1 MRILVTGADGFVG
14 GYLLPRLGAAA
25 HEVIATARPGSNAHR
40 AEAASW
46 IPLEL
51 DDPASVARALA
62 EPVDAIVHLAA
73 VASNAEARRD
83 PGRAWSVNAAG
94 TARLAA
100 AAVALK
106 DEGRGDPL
114 FLLVS
119 SGEVY
124 GSGPPVPR
132 REDEQVRPQSPYAAS
147 KAGAEL
153 AVLETG
159 TRTGLR
165 VLVARPFQHTGPA
178 QSTRYVVPAL
188 ARRLLDARA
197 AGQSTVR
204 TGSLDP
210 VRDILDVRD
219 VVEAYLLL
227 LERGVPGTIYNVARG
242 EGVALR
248 DLFARLAALAGV
260 DARPEPDPALM
271 RAADVPWLVGDA
283 SLLRA
288 ATGWRP
294 ALTLEQTLKDVVDAQ
309 AH

>member
-14 GYLLPRLGAAA
+14 GYLLPRLAAA
-25 HEVIATARPGSNAHR
+25 GHEVVGTARPGSEGHR
-40 AEAASW
+40 ADAAAW

-51 DDPASVARALA
+51 DDPESVASALA

-73 VASNAEARRD
+73 MASNAEARRD

-100 AAVALK
+100 AAAALR
-106 DEGRGDPL
+106 EAGNGDPV

-124 GSGPPVPR
+124 GSGPPLPR
-132 REDEQVRPQSPYAAS
+132 REDEQLRPQSPYAAS

-153 AVLETG
+153 AVLETAR
-159 TRTGLR
+159 RTGLR

-188 ARRLLDARA
+188 ARRLHDARA
-197 AGQSTVR
+197 AGQRAVR

-219 VVEAYLLL
+219 VVGAYLLL

-242 EGVALR
+242 EGVALH
-248 DLFARLAALAGV
+248 DLFDRLAALVGV
-260 DARPEPDPALM
+260 DARPESDPALM
-271 RAADVPWLVGDA
+271 RTADVPYLVGDA
-283 SLLRA
+283 SLLRGV
-288 ATGWRP
+288 TGWRP

>member
-14 GYLLPRLGAAA
+14 GCLLPRLAAA
-25 HEVIATARPGSNAHR
+25 GHEVIATARPASDGHR

-51 DDPASVARALA
+51 DDPESIAGALA

-100 AAVALK
+100 AAAALK
-106 DEGRGDPL
+106 DAGGHDPL

-132 REDEQVRPQSPYAAS
+132 REDEPVRPQSPYAAS

-159 TRTGLR
+159 RRTGLR
-165 VLVARPFQHTGPA
+165 VIVVRPFQHTGPA
-178 QSTRYVVPAL
+178 QSNRYVVPAL
-188 ARRLLDARA
+188 ARRLLEARA
-197 AGQSTVR
+197 AGQRTVR
-204 TGSLDP
+204 TGSLEP

-219 VVEAYLLL
+219 VVDAYLLL

-248 DLFARLAALAGV
+248 DLFDRLAALAGV

-271 RAADVPWLVGDA
+271 RTADVPWLVGDP
-283 SLLRA
+283 SLLHA

>member
-14 GYLLPRLGAAA
+14 GYLLPRLAAA
-25 HEVIATARPGSNAHR
+25 GHEVVGTARPGSEGHR
-40 AEAASW
+40 ADAAAW

-51 DDPASVARALA
+51 DDPESVASALA
-62 EPVDAIVHLAA
+62 DPVDAIVHLAA
-73 VASNAEARRD
+73 MASNAEARRD

-100 AAVALK
+100 AAAALR
-106 DEGRGDPL
+106 EAGNGDPV

-124 GSGPPVPR
+124 GSGPPLPR
-132 REDEQVRPQSPYAAS
+132 REDEQLRPQSPYAAS

-159 TRTGLR
+159 RRTGLR

-188 ARRLLDARA
+188 ARRLHDARA
-197 AGQSTVR
+197 AGQRAVR

-219 VVEAYLLL
+219 VVGAYLLL

-242 EGVALR
+242 EGVALH
-248 DLFARLAALAGV
+248 DLFDRLAVLVGV
-260 DARPEPDPALM
+260 DARPESDPALM
-271 RAADVPWLVGDA
+271 RTADVPYLVGDA
-283 SLLRA
+283 SRLRG

>member
-14 GYLLPRLGAAA
+14 GYLLPRLAAA
-25 HEVIATARPGSNAHR
+25 GHEVIATARPGSDGHR

-51 DDPASVARALA
+51 DDAESTASVLA

-83 PGRAWSVNAAG
+83 PGRAWSINAAG

-100 AAVALK
+100 AAAALK
-106 DEGRGDPL
+106 DEGHHDPL

-119 SGEVY
+119 TGEVY

-132 REDEQVRPQSPYAAS
+132 REDDPVRPQSPYAAS

-159 TRTGLR
+159 RRTGLR
-165 VLVARPFQHTGPA
+165 VIVARPFQHTGPA
-178 QSTRYVVPAL
+178 QSNRYVVPAL

-197 AGQSTVR
+197 GGHSVVR

-219 VVEAYLLL
+219 VVAAYLLL
-227 LERGVPGTIYNVARG
+227 LERGVAGSIYNVARG
-242 EGVALR
+242 EGIPLR
-248 DLFARLAALAGV
+248 DLFARLAALVGV
-260 DARPEPDPALM
+260 AARPEADPDLM
-271 RAADVPWLVGDA
+271 RAADVPWLVGDP
-283 SLLRA
+283 SRLRA
-288 ATGWRP
+288 ATGWQP
-294 ALTLEQTLKDVVDAQ
+294 ALTLEQTLNDVVDAQ

>member
-14 GYLLPRLGAAA
+14 GYLLPRLAAA
-25 HEVIATARPGSNAHR
+25 GHEVIATARPGTEGHR
-40 AEAASW
+40 APAAAW
-46 IPLEL
+46 VPMEL
-51 DDPASVARALA
+51 DDSGSVAAALA

-73 VASNAEARRD
+73 VASNSEARRD
-83 PGRAWSVNAAG
+83 PGRAWAVNAAG

-100 AAVALK
+100 LAAELK
-106 DEGRGDPL
+106 AAGRADPL

-124 GSGPPVPR
+124 GDGPPVPR
-132 REDEQVRPQSPYAAS
+132 SEDDRPAPRSPYAAS

-153 AVLETG
+153 AVQETAL
-159 TRTGLR
+159 RTGLR
-165 VLVARPFQHTGPA
+165 VIIARPFAHTGPA
-178 QSTRYVVPAL
+178 QSTSYVVPAL

-197 AGQSTVR
+197 QRASAVR
-204 TGSLDP
+204 TGNLEP

-227 LERGVPGTIYNVARG
+227 LERGQPGKVYNVARG
-242 EGVALR
+242 EGVVLR
-248 DLFARLAALAGV
+248 DLFDRLARLVGV
-260 DARPEPDPALM
+260 DASPEPDPALL
-271 RAADVPWLVGDA
+271 RASDVPWLVGD
-283 SLLRA
+283 SSRLHA

>member
-14 GYLLPRLGAAA
+14 GYLLPRLAAA
-25 HEVIATARPGSNAHR
+25 GHEVIGTARPGSEGRR

-51 DDPASVARALA
+51 DDAESTARALA

-100 AAVALK
+100 AAAALR
-106 DEGRGDPL
+106 DEGRHDPL

-132 REDEQVRPQSPYAAS
+132 REDEPVRPQSPYAAS

-159 TRTGLR
+159 RRTGLR
-165 VLVARPFQHTGPA
+165 VVVARPFQHTGPA
-178 QSTRYVVPAL
+178 QSSRYVVPAL
-188 ARRLLDARA
+188 ARRLLEARA
-197 AGQSTVR
+197 EGRSAVR
-204 TGSLDP
+204 TGSLEP

-219 VVEAYLLL
+219 VVDAYLLL
-227 LERGVPGTIYNVARG
+227 LERGVAGTIYNVARG

-248 DLFARLAALAGV
+248 HLFDRLAALAGV

-283 SLLRA
+283 SRLRA

-294 ALTLEQTLKDVVDAQ
+294 ALTLDQTLKDVVDAQ
-309 AH
+309 TH

>member
-14 GYLLPRLGAAA
+14 GYLLPRLAAAA
-25 HEVIATARPGSNAHR
+25 HEVIATARPGSNTHR

-51 DDPASVARALA
+51 DDPASVASALA

-100 AAVALK
+100 AAAALK

-124 GSGPPVPR
+124 GSGPLVPR

-165 VLVARPFQHTGPA
+165 VIVARPFQHTGPA

-188 ARRLLDARA
+188 ARRLLDARE
-197 AGQSTVR
+197 AGQRAVR

-219 VVEAYLLL
+219 VVDAYLLL

-248 DLFARLAALAGV
+248 DLFSRLAALAGV

>member
-14 GYLLPRLGAAA
+14 GYLLPRLAAA
-25 HEVIATARPGSNAHR
+25 GHDVVGTSRPGSDGHR
-40 AEAASW
+40 ADAASW

-51 DDPASVARALA
+51 DDPVSVAGALA

-100 AAVALK
+100 AAAALK
-106 DEGRGDPL
+106 EAGNGDPL

-124 GSGPPVPR
+124 GSGSPLPR

-159 TRTGLR
+159 LRTGLR
-165 VLVARPFQHTGPA
+165 VIVARPFQHTGPA
-178 QSTRYVVPAL
+178 QSSRYVVPAL
-188 ARRLLDARA
+188 ARRLHEARA
-197 AGQSTVR
+197 AGQRAVR
-204 TGSLDP
+204 TGSLEP

-219 VVEAYLLL
+219 VVNAYLLL
-227 LERGVPGTIYNVARG
+227 LERGEPGTVYNIARG

-248 DLFARLAALAGV
+248 ELFARLAALTGV
-260 DARPEPDPALM
+260 DARPEPDPELM
-271 RAADVPWLVGDA
+271 RTADVPFLVGD
-283 SLLRA
+283 STRLRA

-294 ALTLEQTLKDVVDAQ
+294 ALTLDQTLKDVVDAQ

>member
-14 GYLLPRLGAAA
+14 SYLLPRLAAA
-25 HEVIATARPGSNAHR
+25 GHEVIGTARPGSAGRR
-40 AEAASW
+40 AEAATW
-46 IPLEL
+46 VQLEL
-51 DDPASVARALA
+51 DDPESVASALA
-62 EPVDAIVHLAA
+62 EPVEAIVHLAA
-73 VASNAEARRD
+73 VASNSEARRD
-83 PGRAWSVNAAG
+83 PGRAWAVNAAG

-100 AAVALK
+100 LAAELK
-106 DEGRGDPL
+106 AAGRADPL

-124 GSGPPVPR
+124 GDGPPVPR
-132 REDEQVRPQSPYAAS
+132 SEDDRPEPRSPYAAS

-153 AVLETG
+153 AVQETAR
-159 TRTGLR
+159 RTGLK
-165 VLVARPFQHTGPA
+165 VIIARPFAHTGPA
-178 QSTRYVVPAL
+178 QSTSYVVPAL

-197 AGQSTVR
+197 QGASAVR
-204 TGSLDP
+204 TGNLDP

-227 LERGVPGTIYNVARG
+227 LERGEPGKVYNVARG
-242 EGVALR
+242 EGVVLR
-248 DLFARLAALAGV
+248 DLFERLARLVGI
-260 DARPEPDPALM
+260 DARPEPDPALV
-271 RAADVPWLVGDA
+271 RAADVPWLVGDS
-283 SLLRA
+283 SLLRK